1 MSNAE
6 PWKRVQVE
14 QVLREGLLSSLYQP
28 IVGAADGKLF
38 AYEALLRGPPGS
50 CLEAPLDLFA
60 ASRRHGLV
68 ERLDLLALRT
78 AVAGHKGGGFHG
90 KLFVNLLPQTLASD
104 RSFSAWLQLVLQEHA
119 LAPDRLV
126 IEITEHGQVD
136 VALLRP
142 QAERLRSMGCEIA
155 IDDFGTGLSG
165 LKAWSELRPD
175 YVKIDRYF
183 TSQLDKEPVAVEL
196 LRALLDMAHVL
207 GSRVVA
213 EGIENEQQLELLRG
227 IGVDYL
233 QGFHI
238 CKPLQ
243 EAASGSGSFPI
254 IPHRE
259 RGESGVSCV
268 GDLCTNRPPV
278 TAETRISE
286 AVAIFQ
292 ANPEWDSLA
301 VVTDQRPVGVLRRDS
316 LLLLLSRPLHPEI
329 YHPKP
334 VSRAME
340 ANALIIDERS
350 RLSQA
355 SRLITRNRA
364 SRINEDFIIARD
376 GRYLG
381 LGRSIELL
389 HHITEQQLHE
399 AQQSNPLT
407 LLPGN
412 REIDSEVFR
421 LLALRSPFAIC
432 HADIDYF
439 KPFNDEYGYSC
450 GDQVL
455 LHLAGLCRSAAME
468 GLDFVGHPGGDD
480 FILIMRSPDWQHRIT
495 RIVEN
500 FSASSAR
507 FYSNEHRTAGGF
519 LGHDREGREKMFPL
533 MTLSVGVA
541 AVDPSRYANAAEL
554 MRVVSAAKQ
563 NAKSR
568 SGNVVILHDGSRD
581 QTMRLRV
588 IGSA

>member
-1 MSNAE
+1 MSIAE
-6 PWKRVQVE
+6 PESRMQVE
-14 QVLREGLLSSLYQP
+14 QILRERQLSSLYQP
-28 IVGAADGKLF
+28 IVGAVDGKLF
-38 AYEALLRGPPGS
+38 AYEALLRGPRGS
-50 CLEAPLDLFA
+50 SLETPLELFA
-60 ASRRHGLV
+60 ASRQHGLV

-78 AVAGHKGGGFHG
+78 AVAGHTGGKFRG
-90 KLFVNLLPQTLASD
+90 KLFVNLLPQTLVSD
-104 RSFSAWLQLVLQEHA
+104 RSFSAWLQLLLQEHTV
-119 LAPDRLV
+119 APDRLV

-142 QAERLRSMGCEIA
+142 QAELLRSMGCEIA

-183 TSQLDKEPVAVEL
+183 TSQLDQEPVAIEL

-213 EGIENEQQLELLRG
+213 EGIENERQLELLRS

-243 EAASGSGSFPI
+243 EAAAGSGSFPI
-254 IPHRE
+254 IPHRD
-259 RGESGVSCV
+259 RSESGVSCV
-268 GDLCTNRPPV
+268 GDLCASRPAL

-292 ANPEWDSLA
+292 DQPEWDSLA
-301 VVTDQRPVGVLRRDS
+301 VVSEQRPVGILRRDS

-334 VSRAME
+334 VSRAMQ
-340 ANALIIDERS
+340 ANALIIDERT

-355 SRLITRNRA
+355 SRLVTRNRA
-364 SRINEDFIIARD
+364 SRINEEFIIVRD

-455 LHLAGLCRSAAME
+455 LHLAGLCRSAAVE

-480 FILIMRSPDWQHRIT
+480 FILIMRSLDWQHRIT

-507 FYSNEHRTAGGF
+507 FYSDEHRTAGGF

-541 AVDPSRYANAAEL
+541 TVDPSRYANAAEL

-568 SGNVVILHDGSRD
+568 SGNVVILHDGDRD
-581 QTMRLRV
+581 RTMQLRM
-588 IGSA
+588 IGPA